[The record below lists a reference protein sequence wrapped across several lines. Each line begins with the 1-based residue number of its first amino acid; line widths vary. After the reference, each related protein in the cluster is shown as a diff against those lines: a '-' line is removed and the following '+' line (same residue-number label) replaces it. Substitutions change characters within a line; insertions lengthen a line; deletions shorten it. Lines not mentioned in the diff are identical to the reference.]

1 MKGVAI
7 VILVIS
13 EARDIELNHGFL
25 GLTDDSVPQMPINE
39 LNDSDRKVWG
49 SDCSGNQVGEKRVL
63 LVLATGIINLLLKI
77 DIPVLP

>member
-13 EARDIELNHGFL
+13 EARGIELNHGFL
-25 GLTDDSVPQMPINE
+25 GLTDDSVPQMSINE

-49 SDCSGNQVGEKRVL
+49 QAFRAIRLEKRGVR
-63 LVLATGIINLLLKI
+63 NRWR
-77 DIPVLP
+77 DIGRRDHYQSLGY